1 MNKNKSKQKVV
12 LTLVLIA
19 TIFLFISTIC
29 YVHEAWTQ
37 LSYTGIFEKETMA
50 VNFFTGPSVLN
61 WSSAVFSNA
70 YEAKYFY
77 VLLWDLIN
85 NTNDSFFRLSLISL
99 VVIIF
104 NYIAG
109 NQSRRKYYISN
120 LVVGLMLPV
129 VAICL
134 AIPSLINA
142 FDTINI
148 MNKVQNDFE
157 LFENYRQL
165 GYVISSK
172 SGIFLIVVTFIY
184 IAITI
189 CYGVY
194 VALRF
199 VKTYPGLQKNEIENS
214 SAEEA
219 SASLNK

>member
-19 TIFLFISTIC
+19 TIFLFISTVC

-37 LSYTGIFEKETMA
+37 LSYTGIFDKETMSI
-50 VNFFTGPSVLN
+50 NFFTGPSHLN

-85 NTNDSFFRLSLISL
+85 NTNNSFFRLSVVCL
-99 VVIIF
+99 VIIIF
-104 NYIAG
+104 NYIVG

-120 LVVGLMLPV
+120 LVFGIMLPV

-134 AIPSLINA
+134 AIPSIINA
-142 FDTINI
+142 IDTINI
-148 MNKVQNDFE
+148 MDKVQNDFE
-157 LFENYRQL
+157 LFETYRKL

-172 SGIFLIVVTFIY
+172 SGVFLIVVTFVY
-184 IAITI
+184 LAITI
-189 CYGVY
+189 FYGIY
-194 VALRF
+194 VTLRF
-199 VKTYPGLQKNEIENS
+199 VKTYPGLQKNELENS
-214 SAEEA
+214 SAEET

>member
-19 TIFLFISTIC
+19 TIFLFISTVC

-37 LSYTGIFEKETMA
+37 LSYTGIFDKDTMG
-50 VNFFTGPSVLN
+50 VNFFTGPSALS

-85 NTNDSFFRLSLISL
+85 NTNDLFFRLSLVCFVI
-99 VVIIF
+99 IIF
-104 NYIAG
+104 NYIVG

-120 LVVGLMLPV
+120 LVFGIMLPIA
-129 VAICL
+129 AIYL
-134 AIPSLINA
+134 AIPSIISA
-142 FDTINI
+142 FDTISI
-148 MNKVQNDFE
+148 MDKVQNDFV
-157 LFENYRQL
+157 LFEHKQDL

-172 SGIFLIVVTFIY
+172 SGIFLIVVTIIY
-184 IAITI
+184 VAITI
-189 CYGVY
+189 FYGIY
-194 VALRF
+194 VTLRF

-214 SAEEA
+214 SAEDV